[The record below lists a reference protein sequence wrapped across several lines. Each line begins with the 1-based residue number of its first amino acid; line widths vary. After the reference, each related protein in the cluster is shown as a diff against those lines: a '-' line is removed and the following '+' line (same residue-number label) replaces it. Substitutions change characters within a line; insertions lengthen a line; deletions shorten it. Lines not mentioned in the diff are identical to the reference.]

1 MSSRLPIG
9 VATMNRALGTALF
22 CHRLWENAKAP
33 LDERGRRRKPVKLV
47 RSFVTGVP
55 AAMFENRAAI
65 PISIRNQIQFVPN
78 LRPQRRQSIIVELAS
93 RDALSHIRLLQHP
106 LRFVGTATHVTAVS
120 ER

>member
-1 MSSRLPIG
+1 MSEAFEERQLSR
-9 VATMNRALGTALF
+9 
-22 CHRLWENAKAP
+22 
-33 LDERGRRRKPVKLV
+33 RGRLLRETLPPRHIVAI
-47 RSFVTGVP
+47 VT
-55 AAMFENRAAI
+55 AAIVVNRAAI